1 VVEQSAATQEIARSV
16 QEAAVGTASVD
27 ENITGVTHAADLT
40 GAAASEVR
48 GAADGLAE
56 RSQALRG
63 EVESFLE
70 AVRVA

>member
-1 VVEQSAATQEIARSV
+1 M
-16 QEAAVGTASVD
+16 D